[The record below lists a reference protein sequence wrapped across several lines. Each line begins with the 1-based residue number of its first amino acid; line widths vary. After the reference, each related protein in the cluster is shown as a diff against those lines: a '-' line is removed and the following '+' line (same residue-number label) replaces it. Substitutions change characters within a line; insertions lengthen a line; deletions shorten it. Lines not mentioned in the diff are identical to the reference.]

1 MRFEM
6 LSRAQCPVLAYTLPH
21 VDEMRHDNAAIIQF
35 NLDLTRLA
43 GNDAIRSSGGPTID
57 NPGARIMRAVPP
69 PDFSFDQDDGSLF
82 KFVPSLRLSPD
93 TDKSEN
99 LATR

>member
-1 MRFEM
+1 M
-6 LSRAQCPVLAYTLPH
+6 LTRAQCPVLAYTLPH

-69 PDFSFDQDDGSLF
+69 PDFSFDQDGGSRF

-93 TDKSEN
+93 TNKSEN